1 MQVLLHPTYF
11 PNIISFSL
19 ILKSTVCWEVWDN
32 FQKQTYR
39 NRCYI
44 CTDQGRQ
51 MLNIPIKHVGGSEG
65 RQLYKDV
72 RLENEYP
79 WQRTHWRTLQTA
91 YRASP
96 FFEFFEE
103 DLAPLFENRF
113 EFLLD
118 FNLKTI
124 EVVCDSLEIEMPD
137 DKTYQYS
144 VSSSDLIDARHLV
157 NAKKALNI
165 NQRPYMQVFQD
176 RHGFIDNLSILDL
189 LFNEGNASIAYLEDL
204 EIKLDQNA

>member
-1 MQVLLHPTYF
+1 MRLLVHPTYF
-11 PNIISFSL
+11 PTITSFAL
-19 ILKSTVCWEVWDN
+19 MLKNAVCWEVWDN

-44 CTDQGRQ
+44 CTDQGKQ
-51 MLNIPIKHVGGSEG
+51 MLNIPIKHVGGTEG

-96 FFEFFEE
+96 FFEFYEE
-103 DLAPLFENRF
+103 DLAPLFENKF

-118 FNLKTI
+118 FNFRTI
-124 EVVCDSLEIEMPD
+124 EVVCECLEIEMPV
-137 DKTYQYS
+137 DKTSQYVAS
-144 VSSSDLIDARHLV
+144 PSELTDARYLV
-157 NAKKALNI
+157 NAKKAMNI
-165 NQRPYMQVFQD
+165 DQKPYMQVFQD

-189 LFNEGNASIAYLEDL
+189 LFNEGNESVGYLQDL
-204 EIKLDQNA
+204 EIKLDHNA